1 MPPCPPHQATLTRLL
16 DHLSLVASF
25 HDFNR
30 MNSQNIAVCFGPVLL
45 TQSQEPRRGGTAAA
59 VPRSYARSEDIASA
73 VDFKRHIEVLHYLLQ
88 AWPGEQEGRGAPVTP
103 ILGHRGSVMLCDVP
117 VLPRSPLPP
126 SSGCRDLGALGVW
139 VPFGSPPPPPFLR
152 VPL

>member
-1 MPPCPPHQATLTRLL
+1 M
-16 DHLSLVASF
+16 ASF

-88 AWPGEQEGRGAPVTP
+88 AWPGEQEGGGGT
-103 ILGHRGSVMLCDVP
+103 
-117 VLPRSPLPP
+117 
-126 SSGCRDLGALGVW
+126 RD
-139 VPFGSPPPPPFLR
+139 PHPGSPWLR
-152 VPL
+152 DAL